1 MGRSSFATGVMVAAV
16 TAGTYL
22 FMYFVVQPRLPL
34 PESEVPP
41 IAGLSAEQARG
52 LLEPRGLLLI
62 LDGEKVDDKVPAGTL
77 TAQKPLG
84 GSRLRRGSEVHAS
97 LATAMAPPI
106 VPKVAGMTL
115 DAARELLTKT
125 RLHPG
130 AVTEATSDTVP
141 KGQVIST
148 APVVGVE
155 VKAETLIDLVV
166 SSGPDASAIPSVI
179 GKRLSKA
186 KELLEKAGFVA
197 GNTTMGSND
206 DYDQG
211 VVIKQNPAANAQAAK
226 GAKVD
231 LVIND

>member
-1 MGRSSFATGVMVAAV
+1 
-16 TAGTYL
+16 
-22 FMYFVVQPRLPL
+22 
-34 PESEVPP
+34 
-41 IAGLSAEQARG
+41 
-52 LLEPRGLLLI
+52 
-62 LDGEKVDDKVPAGTL
+62 
-77 TAQKPLG
+77 
-84 GSRLRRGSEVHAS
+84 
-97 LATAMAPPI
+97 MAPPI
-106 VPKVAGMTL
+106 VPKVAGLTL

-130 AVTEATSDTVP
+130 AVTEVTSDTIP
-141 KGQVIST
+141 KGQVISS

-179 GKRLSKA
+179 GKRQSKA
-186 KELLEKAGFVA
+186 KELLEKAGFVV

-211 VVIKQNPAANAQAAK
+211 VVIKQNPAANAQAAR